1 MRWVFQIWYTK
12 KKLIVETL
20 LASVLADGIPSLSA
34 RLARE
39 PETAAIE
46 RRQGRRITMSLK
58 FIYVAAG
65 AAALAATTALAD
77 PVTLRVQT
85 HYATEHPTGKQ
96 LAIWADD
103 VQTMSGG
110 DITIEMF
117 YSSSVVA
124 TTETFDAAINGIL
137 DCDATGGAYQT
148 GKNPAFQFVGDIM
161 GGYDTPWQQY
171 SWLYFGD
178 GYAAAQ
184 ELYNAQNMQLIGWA
198 IYGQES
204 LSSSKPIR
212 GFEDLKGWKFRSP
225 PGMETEIFEKLGASP
240 IVMDF
245 TEIFTALETGIIDG
259 ADASGLY
266 NNVGLGLYDIVKH
279 ATYPGFHSMPSDHL
293 ACNLDVWNGLTDQ
306 QRRIVDTAWQK
317 LGFQIALSNELNNN
331 AAAAKLRAEGVT
343 LHNWSAEDRAEFRKA
358 AQAAWDDWGTRSP
371 EAGALLAS
379 HKSYLTQLGLLN

>member
-1 MRWVFQIWYTK
+1 MNFK
-12 KKLIVETL
+12 PL
-20 LASVLADGIPSLSA
+20 
-34 RLARE
+34 
-39 PETAAIE
+39 
-46 RRQGRRITMSLK
+46 MM
-58 FIYVAAG
+58 AAG
-65 AAALAATTALAD
+65 AAALAATSALAD

-85 HYATEHPTGKQ
+85 HYATEHPTGKM
-96 LAIWADD
+96 LAQWADD
-103 VQTMSGG
+103 VQVMSGG

-171 SWLYFGD
+171 SWLYYGD

-184 ELYNAQNMQLIGWA
+184 ELYNAQNMQLIGWS

-204 LSSSKPIR
+204 LSSSRPIR

-259 ADASGLY
+259 ADASGLN

-293 ACNLDVWNGLTDQ
+293 ACNLDIWNGLTDQ
-306 QRRIVDTAWQK
+306 QRRIIDVAWQK
-317 LGFQIALSNELNNN
+317 LSLHVALSNEKLN
-331 AAAAKLRAEGVT
+331 AEAAAKLQAEGVT
-343 LHNWSAEDRAEFRKA
+343 LYNWSAEDRAEFRKA

-379 HKSYLTQLGLLN
+379 HKTYLKALGLIQ

>member
-1 MRWVFQIWYTK
+1 M
-12 KKLIVETL
+12 KLTTVLST
-20 LASVLADGIPSLSA
+20 AVLAA
-34 RLARE
+34 AA
-39 PETAAIE
+39 TAA
-46 RRQGRRITMSLK
+46 
-58 FIYVAAG
+58 V
-65 AAALAATTALAD
+65 AD
-77 PVTLRVQT
+77 PITLRVQT

-103 VQTMSGG
+103 VQVMSGG
-110 DITIEMF
+110 EITVEMF

-124 TTETFDAAINGIL
+124 TTETFDAAINGIV

-161 GGYDTPWQQY
+161 GGYETPWQQY
-171 SWLYFGD
+171 SWLYYGD

-204 LSSSKPIR
+204 LSSSKPIA

-279 ATYPGFHSMPSDHL
+279 ATFPGFHSMPSDHL
-293 ACNLDVWNGLTDQ
+293 ACNLDVWNDMTEQ
-306 QRRIVDTAWQK
+306 QRRIIDTAWQK

-331 AAAAKLRAEGVT
+331 AAASQLAAEGVT
-343 LHNWSAEDRAEFRKA
+343 LYDWSPEDRAEFRKA

-371 EAGALLAS
+371 EAGAILAS
-379 HKSYLTQLGLLN
+379 HKEYMKQLGLID